1 MLPAFIAGA
10 VGFLA
15 SQWATQTI
23 AALNQKTRLLHIMD
37 VTPDA
42 RVFLFTLL
50 ACAIAGIIFA
60 LVPAAQSSKV
70 DLAGALKT
78 GSAGAGYHPSRFRSG
93 VVAAQDSVCFI
104 LLSGSAILLRDVYRI
119 I

>member
-23 AALNQKTRLLHIMD
+23 AALNQKTRLLHSMD

-78 GSAGAGYHPSRFRSG
+78 GSAGAGFHPSRFRSRI
-93 VVAAQDSVCFI
+93 VAAPNCLS
-104 LLSGSAILLRDVYRI
+104 LLFFWASP
-119 I
+119 